1 MLIYD
6 CEIKKAIAK
15 NGESRLA
22 DVEYCAGWRD
32 FENMGISCIGA
43 YDYDA
48 DRYRLFMED
57 NFDEFDKLVAAHDV
71 IVGFNS
77 IGFDNELIKAARE
90 TPVLMEVGHKSY
102 DILVEIWKG
111 AGLGPKFEYPSH
123 MGFGLDA
130 CCKAN
135 FGTEKSGH
143 GAVAPVDYQRGN
155 YGRLVDYCLN
165 DVVLT
170 KQLMDRILE
179 RGEIVDPRDG
189 ASVLQVAPPQLRT
202 P

>member
-1 MLIYD
+1 MIIFD

-15 NGESRLA
+15 KNEPLLDGI
-22 DVEYCAGWRD
+22 EYCDGWRD
-32 FENMGISCIGA
+32 FANMGISCIGA

-48 DRYRLFMED
+48 DRYRVFMED
-57 NFDEFDKLVAAHDV
+57 NLVEFDDLIRQHDV

-77 IGFDNELIKAARE
+77 LGFDNRLIQAHDLGLSIDVDAR
-90 TPVLMEVGHKSY
+90 SY
-102 DILVEIWKG
+102 DLLVEIWKA
-111 AGLGPKFEYPSH
+111 AGLGPQFEYPSH

-135 FGTEKSGH
+135 FGTQKSGH
-143 GAVAPVDYQRGN
+143 GAFAPIDYQRGN

-170 KQLMDRILE
+170 KQLLDLV
-179 RGEIVDPRDG
+179 IVGGPVRDPRDPDNTL
-189 ASVLQVAPPQLRT
+189 SPNPPMRE
-202 P
+202 